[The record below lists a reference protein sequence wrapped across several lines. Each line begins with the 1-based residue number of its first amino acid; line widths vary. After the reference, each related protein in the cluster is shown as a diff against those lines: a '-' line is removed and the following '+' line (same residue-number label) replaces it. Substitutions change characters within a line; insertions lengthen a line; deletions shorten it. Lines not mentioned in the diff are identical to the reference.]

1 MKQLLAAVMASFFLF
16 CASAQAGIVM
26 GGTRV
31 IYQEGKREAA
41 ITVTNMD
48 TRVPYLV
55 QSWVENLAAEDKR
68 PVPFVVTPPL
78 FRLDPEQENVLRI
91 SFTGE
96 TLPADRESVF
106 WLCVKNISPTQKGES
121 NKLQINVKSKF
132 KLFWRPKGLGDAKEA
147 WQKLTFTRSGNRLVA
162 HNPTPFYVSFY
173 SLAVGGKEIVEPG
186 MIAPMSSQTWT
197 VSGTGQVTWRAI
209 NDSGGITDAAQQ

>member
-1 MKQLLAAVMASFFLF
+1 MKQLLAAVMTAFLLV
-16 CASAQAGIVM
+16 CATAQAGVVM

-31 IYQEGKREAA
+31 IYEEGKREAT

-55 QSWVENLAAEDKR
+55 QSWVENQAADDKR

-91 SFTGE
+91 SFTGGA
-96 TLPADRESVF
+96 LPTDRESVY
-106 WLCVKNISPTQKGES
+106 WLCVKNIAPTQKAAS

-132 KLFWRPKGLGDAKEA
+132 KLFWRPKGLGEAKDA
-147 WQKLTFTRSGNRLVA
+147 WQKLTFTRQGNRLVA
-162 HNPTPFYVSFY
+162 HNPTPFYVSLY
-173 SLAVGGKEIVEPG
+173 SLTVGGKAIPEPG
-186 MIAPMSSQTWT
+186 MIAPKSSQIWT
-197 VSGTGQVTWRAI
+197 GVGSGQVTWRAI

>member
-1 MKQLLAAVMASFFLF
+1 MKQLLAAVMASFLF
-16 CASAQAGIVM
+16 CAGAQAGIVM

-48 TRVPYLV
+48 TSVPYLV
-55 QSWVENLAAEDKR
+55 QSWVENLTAKDKR

-91 SFTGE
+91 GFTGG
-96 TLPADRESVF
+96 TLPGDRESIF

-132 KLFWRPKGLGDAKEA
+132 KLFWRPKGLGDSKEA

-173 SLAVGGKEIVEPG
+173 SLAVGGKEIFDPG

-197 VSGTGQVTWRAI
+197 VNGTGQVTWRAI
-209 NDSGGITDAAQQ
+209 NDSGGITDTARQ